1 MMPIWYFSTYDEVNN
16 YIENTLGI
24 KYTDNPTGWVDALH
38 EMEKGC
44 KKVKLVND
52 TTGETSWQW
61 ISDEFADM
69 FTKNGEW
76 HYANDPDYVTGQTT
90 STGTKYSGGMKSAPT
105 AKSVVTNSQ
114 TQTAVLEEEAVA
126 VKDVGLTAPT
136 TAINILTGILQC
148 YGLVQVGISIA
159 NSQVFKDMI
168 NYAFGDGDPGHAIL
182 TPEDPL
188 YKVVEFLGK
197 YTVNTIMDLT
207 TDGELCVNIPESI
220 ARRMYEFLSNHMI
233 QTLQPGV
240 SIDEGIFNNIST
252 YYNFISRTFN
262 LVNPDQTLAR
272 YFSTTNPNT
281 QFMFPLVKPSD
292 DFLRVCVQDFCEQVI
307 GAGFSLS
314 TGVATA
320 LIASMAG
327 VTAFLQEQSVSASD
341 DANFTR
347 VMVSLDR
354 GSAPPPKTTP
364 ISLSEFRVDI
374 DYYEIQDLDT
384 EDIEGVDYLKTDF
397 NVSPSYVVEPPLASG
412 AYQNGDNVKYL
423 KRGHEGVYAHDY
435 AYIARTSRKTGGGY
449 PYWRTNLTYP
459 ANEQVKSYYTGTNTS
474 TTLHPY
480 INGYNISVGVS
491 QAQQGDTYES
501 GVLDKGMM
509 CGYSNLGYQGYGSS
523 YGPDDYLVTAGFKT
537 KVVDGKAEK
546 NPDPTKTME
555 EQYPETATKKQ
566 VAGPNKNPQTGEV
579 NNNISNYIPAAV
591 PFGNTITNQII
602 NSGTDSSVDPNAY
615 IDNRPQEDK
624 RKGKANTNDPIDGF
638 NEALDDAVDEY
649 NDSDTDIEHYPEP
662 IPKNEPNP
670 QYPTEPPNVPGGDTP
685 EPPSPGTMEGVEASG
700 MVSVYNPTKA
710 QIVSFSGWLWS
721 PAFIDN
727 LLKLFQNP
735 MDGIIALHILYATP
749 HTSGNENI
757 RVGYLDSGVSSKVVD
772 QQFIEVDCGHV
783 RIPEYY
789 GDAIDY
795 EPYVQ
800 IHVYL
805 PFVGVVSLKPNDVI
819 GKDLY
824 IKYGVDVL
832 TGTCLAMLTAKD
844 KLSEILLYTFSGNC
858 AVQVPVSGGNYAQ
871 VISGLATMAIGVGA
885 GVATGNPIAA
895 VGGIAAG
902 VMSSHLDVSHSGSIG
917 ANAGAMGP
925 RKPHV
930 IITRKSAYDAGNY
943 NQFYGFPANKTVT
956 LGSCSGFT
964 RVKSVHIDSIY
975 NATDNEKAE
984 IEALL
989 KQGVIIK

>member
-1 MMPIWYFSTYDEVNN
+1 MKIWQFSTFEEIND
-16 YIENTLGI
+16 YIQNTLGI
-24 KYTDNPTGWVDALH
+24 KYTDNPTGWEDALH
-38 EMEKGC
+38 DLQKGC
-44 KKVKLVND
+44 KKIKMVND
-52 TTGETSWQW
+52 TTGEVSWKW
-61 ISDEFADM
+61 VSENTADM

-76 HYANDPDYVTGQTT
+76 HYVSDPDYVTGQTT

-105 AKSVVTNSQ
+105 AKSVITNSQ
-114 TQTAVLEEEAVA
+114 TQTAVLEEEAVG
-126 VKDVGLTAPT
+126 VKDVGLTAPAP
-136 TAINILTGILQC
+136 AINIITGILQC
-148 YGLVQVGISIA
+148 YGLVQTGIAIA

-182 TPEDPL
+182 TPDDPY

-207 TDGELCVNIPESI
+207 TDGDLCVNIPENI
-220 ARRMYEFLSNHMI
+220 ARRMYEFLSNHMV

-240 SIDEGIFNNIST
+240 TVDDAIFNNIST
-252 YYNFISRTFN
+252 YYNFISRTFD
-262 LVNPDQTLAR
+262 LTNPDQTLAR
-272 YFSTTNPNT
+272 YFSTTNPDT
-281 QFMFPLVKPSD
+281 QFMFPMVGLSD
-292 DFLRVCVQDFCEQVI
+292 DFLRACVQDFCEQVI
-307 GAGFSLS
+307 GAGFELS
-314 TGVATA
+314 TSVATA

-327 VTAFLQEQSVSASD
+327 ITAFIQEQSIGASD
-341 DANFTR
+341 DANYGEVYIT
-347 VMVSLDR
+347 LNR
-354 GSAPPPKTTP
+354 GSNPPPKTTP
-364 ISLSEFRVDI
+364 ISLSEISVNLE
-374 DYYEIQDLDT
+374 YKEINDLDT
-384 EDIEGVDYLKTDF
+384 EEISGVDYLKTDF
-397 NVSPSYVVEPPLASG
+397 HVTPSATIEPPLSSG
-412 AYQNGDNVKYL
+412 AYQYGDNVKYL
-423 KRGHEGVYAHDY
+423 KRGHDGTSAVDY
-435 AYIARTSRKTGGGY
+435 AYVARTQRKTGGPC
-449 PYWRTNLTYP
+449 PYWSVPITYP
-459 ANEQVKSYYTGTNTS
+459 ANEQQKGYYTGTS
-474 TTLHPY
+474 TTMVMYPG
-480 INGYNISVGVS
+480 INGYNNSTGPS
-491 QAQQGDTYES
+491 QDQQGDTYVS
-501 GVLDKGMM
+501 GVLDRGMR
-509 CGYSNLGYQGYGSS
+509 CKYSNLGYSGYGVS
-523 YGPDDYLVTAGFKT
+523 YGPDDYLVTAGIKT

-555 EQYPETATKKQ
+555 EQYPETANKKQ
-566 VAGPNKNPQTGEV
+566 VAGPNKNASTGEV
-579 NNNISNYIPAAV
+579 TNNITNYIPGTV
-591 PFGNTITNQII
+591 PYGNEIAQQII
-602 NSGTDSSVDPNAY
+602 NSGTDVSADPNAY
-615 IDNRPQEDK
+615 IDNRPQTDK
-624 RKGKANTNDPIDGF
+624 RKGKANTNDPIDGI
-638 NEALDDAVDEY
+638 NEALDEGVKEY
-649 NDSDTDIEHYPEP
+649 DDSDTDIDHYPEP

-670 QYPTEPPNVPGGDTP
+670 QYPTDPPNVPGGDTP
-685 EPPSPGTMEGVEASG
+685 EPPTPGTMEGVEASG

-783 RIPEYY
+783 KIPEYY

-895 VGGIAAG
+895 VGGVAAG

-956 LGSCSGFT
+956 LGSCTGYT

-975 NATDNEKAE
+975 NATDNEKTE

-989 KQGVIIK
+989 KQGVIIN

>member
-1 MMPIWYFSTYDEVNN
+1 MKIWQFSTFEEACN

-24 KYTDNPTGWVDALH
+24 SYTDNPTGWSDALK
-38 EMEKGC
+38 ELTSGC
-44 KKVKLVND
+44 KNVKLVND
-52 TTGETSWQW
+52 TTGEVSWQW
-61 ISDEFADM
+61 VSENTADM
-69 FTKNGEW
+69 FAKNGEW
-76 HYANDPDYVTGQTT
+76 HYVSDPDYVTGQTT

-114 TQTAVLEEEAVA
+114 TQTAVLEEEAVG
-126 VKDVGLTAPT
+126 VKDVGLTAPAP
-136 TAINILTGILQC
+136 AINIITGILQC
-148 YGLVQVGISIA
+148 YGLVQTGIAIA

-182 TPEDPL
+182 TPDDPL

-220 ARRMYEFLSNHMI
+220 ARRMYEFLSNHMV

-240 SIDEGIFNNIST
+240 TVDDAIFNNINT
-252 YYNFISRTFN
+252 YYNFISRTFDITS
-262 LVNPDQTLAR
+262 PDQTLER
-272 YFSTTNPNT
+272 YFSTTNPST
-281 QFMFPLVKPSD
+281 QFMFPMVEISD
-292 DFLRVCVQDFCEQVI
+292 DLLRNFMTDFSEQVI

-327 VTAFLQEQSVSASD
+327 VIAFIQEQSVGASD
-341 DANFTR
+341 DATYID
-347 VMVSLDR
+347 VVALLDR
-354 GSAPPPKTTP
+354 GSTPPPKTTP
-364 ISLSEFRVDI
+364 VSLSEFTIGIEMRAI
-374 DYYEIQDLDT
+374 EDLDT
-384 EDIEGVDYLKTDF
+384 EDIEGVDYLKTDL
-397 NVSPSYVVEPPLASG
+397 NVNTSYVPTPALSTG
-412 AYQNGDNVKYL
+412 AYTVGDNVKYL
-423 KRGHEGVYAHDY
+423 KRGHEGTAPVDY
-435 AYIARTSRKTGGGY
+435 AYRVHTTRKTGGSHRL
-449 PYWRTNLTYP
+449 WRSTITYP
-459 ANEQVKSYYTGTNTS
+459 ANEQVKSYSSSTSSSTNLYPS
-474 TTLHPY
+474 V
-480 INGYNISVGVS
+480 NGYNWSAGSTIY
-491 QAQQGDTYES
+491 QDGDTYVS
-501 GVLDKGMM
+501 GIPARGMM
-509 CGYSNLGYQGYGSS
+509 CNYSNLGYKGFGES
-523 YGPDDYLVTAGFKT
+523 YGPDDYLVTAGIKT
-537 KVVDGKAEK
+537 KVVDGNAEK

-566 VAGPNKNPQTGEV
+566 VAGPNKNASTGEV
-579 NNNISNYIPAAV
+579 TNNITNYIPGAV
-591 PFGNTITNQII
+591 PYGSEIAQQII
-602 NSGTDSSVDPNAY
+602 NSGTDSSVDPSAY

-624 RKGKANTNDPIDGF
+624 RKGKANTNDPIDGI

-649 NDSDTDIEHYPEP
+649 NDSDEDIDHYPEP

-670 QYPTEPPNVPGGDTP
+670 QYPTDPPNVPGGDTP
-685 EPPSPGTMEGVEASG
+685 EPPTPGTMEGVEASG

-783 RIPEYY
+783 KIPEYY

-895 VGGIAAG
+895 VGGVAAG

-956 LGSCSGFT
+956 LGSCKGYT
-964 RVKSVHIDSIY
+964 RIKSVHIESIF
-975 NATDNEKAE
+975 NATDNEKTE

-989 KQGVIIK
+989 KQGVIIN